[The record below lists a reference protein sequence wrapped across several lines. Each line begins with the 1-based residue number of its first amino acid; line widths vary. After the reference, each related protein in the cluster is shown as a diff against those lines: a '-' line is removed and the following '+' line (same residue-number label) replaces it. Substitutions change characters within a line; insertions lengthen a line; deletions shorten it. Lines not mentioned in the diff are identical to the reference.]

1 MNIPAHF
8 PEFWKD
14 YELLDCGH
22 FEKLERFGEW
32 VLIRPEPQAIWSPRW
47 SKEEWLK
54 QAHGR
59 FEQTSSSAGV
69 WQPLKKSLPESWNIR
84 YKSEQVDIRF
94 RLALT
99 GFKHV
104 GIFPEQANNWEFIA
118 DAVKKLGPKP
128 AVLNLFAYTGGAS
141 LAAKQAGADVVHLDS
156 VKQVVSWSRQNMELS
171 GLTDIR
177 WLIEDARKFVQREVK
192 RGRVYQGIML
202 DPPAYGLGPNGERW
216 KLEEQLG
223 EMMEDVYRLLD
234 PEKHFLVINAYSLG
248 LSSLILRN
256 WLESHYPKG
265 GFEAGELYLK
275 GKSGANLPL
284 GVFGRC
290 LHGF

>member
-1 MNIPAHF
+1 MNIAAHHPAN
-8 PEFWKD
+8 WRD

-32 VLIRPEPQAIWSPRW
+32 VLIRPEPQALWAPRW
-47 SKEEWLK
+47 SKEEWNK

-59 FEQTSSSAGV
+59 FEQTSSSAGK
-69 WQPLKKSLPESWNIR
+69 WQALKKSLPENWNIR
-84 YKSEQVDIRF
+84 YKSEQIDIRF

-104 GIFPEQANNWEFIA
+104 GIFPEQADNWEFIYRHI
-118 DAVKKLGPKP
+118 KQLGPKP

-141 LAAKQAGADVVHLDS
+141 LVARQAGADVIHLDS

-192 RGRVYQGIML
+192 RGRKYQAIFL

-216 KLEEQLG
+216 KLEDQLAP
-223 EMMEDVYRLLD
+223 MMDDVAQLLD
-234 PEKHFLVINAYSLG
+234 PKSHLLILNAYSLG
-248 LSSLILRN
+248 LSSLILKN
-256 WLESHYPKG
+256 WFDAHYPTGKT
-265 GFEAGELYLK
+265 ETGELYLQ
-275 GKSGANLPL
+275 GRSGAILPL
-284 GVFGRC
+284 GVFGRA
-290 LHGF
+290 FQQR

>member
-1 MNIPAHF
+1 VNIPAHH
-8 PEFWKD
+8 PEFWND
-14 YELLDCGH
+14 YELLDRGD

-47 SKEEWLK
+47 SNDEWQK

-59 FEQTSSSAGV
+59 FEQTSSSAGI
-69 WQPLKKSLPESWNIR
+69 WQPLKKTLPNNWNIR
-84 YKSEQVDIRF
+84 YKSEQVDLRF

-99 GFKHV
+99 GFKHI

-118 DAVKKLGPKP
+118 NSVKKLGGKP
-128 AVLNLFAYTGGAS
+128 NVLNLFAYTGGAS
-141 LAAKQAGADVVHLDS
+141 LAAKQAGADVIHLDS

-192 RGRVYQGIML
+192 RGKVYQGIML

-223 EMMEDVYRLLD
+223 EMMEDVFKLLD
-234 PEKHFLVINAYSLG
+234 PERHFLVINAYSLG

-256 WLESHYPKG
+256 WLDQHYKKEVY
-265 GFEAGELYLK
+265 EAGELYLQ
-275 GKSGANLPL
+275 GKSGAILPL
-284 GVFGRC
+284 GVFGRSFFSC
-290 LHGF
+290 